1 MASAESSPLMSFDHV
16 KAAVTEFARGFN
28 HSYYQPLHLAIL
40 KGDWESTKAFLDND
54 PSALTAKVTI
64 LGRTALHVAAVGSQ
78 WKLVEK
84 LVQLMPANMLTE
96 LDLMGCTCLHYVAM
110 GESVDAAKSLVAKNS
125 SITQV
130 TDFKG
135 FTPLI
140 YSITSTICKEM
151 VWYLVLNTSDDR
163 PACPFSG
170 PSATQLVTLL
180 TAAGFHEITMY
191 ILERY
196 PNLATVSDS
205 NGSII
210 LNVLSKLPS
219 HFQSG
224 HNIGFWKRCIYH
236 CVPGELEYGNTIWN
250 ALQTLVPSIK
260 LVRDA
265 KLRHVFAVRLVEF
278 LCSQASAKND
288 CQFWQ
293 SFVSADIIFNA
304 TSFGIVEILRIC
316 FQFFPDLVW
325 THMPNE
331 GYVAQIAIK
340 NRQEKVF
347 SFLRKMPTIC
357 KMQVLALDESNN
369 ATSHL
374 AAGFASQVK
383 LIPGAAFQMQR
394 ELQWFKEVEKLDH
407 PLHKEV
413 KNEDGKIPWQ
423 VFKEEHKA
431 LLEEGKNWMKDTSNS
446 YMLVATLIATIAFAA
461 AITVPGGNNQDKGI
475 PIFLSDNTFMVFV
488 VSDALALFSSMASLL
503 MFLTILNAR
512 FAEEDFV
519 MALPEKLIIGLACL
533 FFAIV
538 TTMIAFG
545 AALSMLV
552 QERLKWGPI
561 PIALLACV
569 PIALFAKLQ
578 LPLFIEMII
587 STYVSR
593 FSQ

>member
-1 MASAESSPLMSFDHV
+1 MSLLLQ
-16 KAAVTEFARGFN
+16 KARGFN
-28 HSYYQPLHLAIL
+28 HSYYQPLQLAIL
-40 KGDWESTKAFLDND
+40 KGDWKSTKAFLDND
-54 PSALTAKVTI
+54 SSTLTAKITI
-64 LGRTALHVAAVGSQ
+64 LGQTALHVAAVGSE

-84 LVQLMPANMLTE
+84 LAQHMPPNMLTE

-110 GESVDAAKSLVAKNS
+110 GGSGSVDAAKALVAKNS
-125 SITQV
+125 SLTQV

-151 VWYLVLNTSDDR
+151 VWYLVLNTTDDS

-180 TAAGFHEITMY
+180 TAAGFHDITMY
-191 ILERY
+191 ILQRY

-224 HNIGFWKRCIYH
+224 HNLGFWKRCIYR
-236 CVPGELEYGNTIWN
+236 CVPVKLEYGKTIWN

-260 LVRDA
+260 FVRDA
-265 KLRHVFAVRLVEF
+265 KLRDASSVRLVEF

-293 SFVSADIIFNA
+293 SFMSADIIFNA
-304 TSFGIVEILRIC
+304 TSSGIVEILRIC

-325 THMPNE
+325 THIPNE
-331 GYVAQIAIK
+331 GYVAQVAIK

-347 SFLRKMPTIC
+347 SLLCKMPTIC
-357 KMQVLALDESNN
+357 NMQVLALDESNN

-374 AAGFASQVK
+374 AARIAPQVESF
-383 LIPGAAFQMQR
+383 PGAAFQMQR
-394 ELQWFKEVEKLDH
+394 ELQWFKLDHQQEVEKLDH

-413 KNEDGKIPWQ
+413 KNQDGKTPWQ

-431 LLEEGKNWMKDTSNS
+431 LHEEGKNWMKDTSNS
-446 YMLVATLIATIAFAA
+446 CMLVATLIATIAFAA

-475 PIFLSDNTFMVFV
+475 PIFLSDNTFIVFV
-488 VSDALALFSSMASLL
+488 VSDALALFSSMTSLL
-503 MFLTILNAR
+503 MFLAILNAR

-519 MALPEKLIIGLACL
+519 MALPEKLIIGLAFL
-533 FFAIV
+533 FLAIV
-538 TTMIAFG
+538 TTMVAFG

-552 QERLKWGPI
+552 QERLKWAPI
-561 PIALLACV
+561 PIALLASV
-569 PIALFAKLQ
+569 PIVLFAMLQ

-587 STYVSR
+587 STYGSR
-593 FSQ
+593 FSRLT

>member
-1 MASAESSPLMSFDHV
+1 
-16 KAAVTEFARGFN
+16 
-28 HSYYQPLHLAIL
+28 
-40 KGDWESTKAFLDND
+40 
-54 PSALTAKVTI
+54 
-64 LGRTALHVAAVGSQ
+64 
-78 WKLVEK
+78 
-84 LVQLMPANMLTE
+84 MPANMLSE

-110 GESVDAAKSLVAKNS
+110 GESVDSAKTLAAKYPSL
-125 SITQV
+125 TQV

-140 YSITSTICKEM
+140 YSITSTRCKDM
-151 VWYLVLNTSDDR
+151 VWYLVLSTTDER
-163 PACPFSG
+163 PGCPFSG
-170 PSATQLVTLL
+170 PSASQLVALL
-180 TAAGFHEITMY
+180 TAAGFHDITMY
-191 ILERY
+191 LLQRY
-196 PNLATVSDS
+196 PNLATISDS

-224 HNIGFWKRCIYH
+224 HKLGFWKRCIYH
-236 CVPGELEYGNTIWN
+236 CVPVELEHLPPNQSSHHQSYFGNTIWD

-260 LVRDA
+260 LVRDT
-265 KLRHVFAVRLVEF
+265 KLRHVNAVRLVEF
-278 LCSQASAKND
+278 VSSQASNLND

-293 SFVSADIIFNA
+293 SFVSADIIFSA
-304 TSFGIVEILRIC
+304 TSSGIVEILRIC
-316 FQFFPDLVW
+316 FRFFPDLIW

-340 NRQEKVF
+340 NRQQKVF
-347 SFLRKMPTIC
+347 SLLCKMPIIF
-357 KMQVLALDESNN
+357 KLLVLALDESQNT
-369 ATSHL
+369 TSHL
-374 AAGFASQVK
+374 AARLASQVES
-383 LIPGAAFQMQR
+383 ISGSAFQMQR

-413 KNEDGKIPWQ
+413 KNQEGKTAWQ

-446 YMLVATLIATIAFAA
+446 CMLVATLIATIAFAA

-503 MFLTILNAR
+503 MFLAILNAR
-512 FAEEDFV
+512 YTEEDFM
-519 MALPEKLIIGLACL
+519 MALPERLILGMASL
-533 FFAIV
+533 FFAVV
-538 TTMIAFG
+538 TTMVAFG
-545 AALSMLV
+545 AALSMLLK
-552 QERLKWGPI
+552 ERLTWAPI

-578 LPLFIEMII
+578 LPLFIEMVI
-587 STYVSR
+587 STYE
-593 FSQ
+593 SQF